1 MKTEQDRLT
10 DLEIRYTHQ
19 AETLHDLHE
28 VVWAQE
34 RRIAALEG
42 QVSKLLAYI
51 RESAGAG
58 SNEPL
63 PHERPPHY

>member
-1 MKTEQDRLT
+1 MKTEQERLT

-19 AETLHDLHE
+19 TETIHDLHE

-42 QVSKLLAYI
+42 QVSKLLAYL
-51 RESAGAG
+51 RETGNSG